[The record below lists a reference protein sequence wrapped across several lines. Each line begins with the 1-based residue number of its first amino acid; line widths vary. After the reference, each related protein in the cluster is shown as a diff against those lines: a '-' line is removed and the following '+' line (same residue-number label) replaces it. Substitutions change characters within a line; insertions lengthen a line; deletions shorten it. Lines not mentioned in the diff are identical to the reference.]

1 MTECE
6 FPPPVPVTTM
16 LKVPVVALRFT
27 VMFIVELPFPPVIE
41 DGLKPI
47 EVPLLCPDADN
58 EIDEILPCMTAVV
71 ILEEPEELL
80 EMLSDVGFAEMLKF
94 DGAAV
99 TVRVTV
105 VVATVVFVSEPVPVT
120 VTVNVPVAAVDVAVK
135 VSSELPDGP
144 IGLVPM
150 PTVTPEG
157 RPDTDNEIDELYPP
171 NGVLVTVEVPFV
183 PCTIESGVPESE
195 NPEVGTAPVSAASS
209 PAFGLPQP
217 VSMSSPWTSE

>member
-1 MTECE
+1 
-6 FPPPVPVTTM
+6 M

-27 VMFIVELPFPPVIE
+27 VIFIVELPFPPVIE
-41 DGLKPI
+41 DGLKLI

-58 EIDEILPCMTAVV
+58 EIEEILPSVTAVV

-80 EMLSDVGFAEMLKF
+80 EMLSDVGLAEMLKLE
-94 DGAAV
+94 GAAV

-105 VVATVVFVSEPVPVT
+105 VVATVVFVSVPVPVT

-135 VSSELPDGP
+135 VSTELPDGP
-144 IGLVPM
+144 IGFVAK

-157 RPDTDNEIDELYPP
+157 RPDADNVIDELYPP
-171 NGVLVTVEVPFV
+171 NGVLVTVEVPLV

-195 NPEVGTAPVSAASS
+195 NPEVGTAPVSAARS

-217 VSMSSPWTSE
+217 VTRSYPLTAE

>member
-1 MTECE
+1 
-6 FPPPVPVTTM
+6 M

-217 VSMSSPWTSE
+217 VTRSYPLTAE

>member
-27 VMFIVELPFPPVIE
+27 VIFIVELPFPPVIE
-41 DGLKPI
+41 DGLKLI

-58 EIDEILPCMTAVV
+58 EIEEILPSVTAVV

-80 EMLSDVGFAEMLKF
+80 EMLSDAALAEMLKLE
-94 DGAAV
+94 GAA
-99 TVRVTV
+99 
-105 VVATVVFVSEPVPVT
+105 
-120 VTVNVPVAAVDVAVK
+120 VTVNVPVTAVDVPVK
-135 VSSELPDGP
+135 VSTEMPDGP
-144 IGLVPM
+144 IGFVAK

-157 RPDTDNEIDELYPP
+157 RPDADNVIDELYPP
-171 NGVLVTVEVPFV
+171 NGVLVTVEVPLV

-195 NPEVGTAPVSAASS
+195 NPEVGTAPVSAARS

-217 VSMSSPWTSE
+217 VTRSYPLTAE